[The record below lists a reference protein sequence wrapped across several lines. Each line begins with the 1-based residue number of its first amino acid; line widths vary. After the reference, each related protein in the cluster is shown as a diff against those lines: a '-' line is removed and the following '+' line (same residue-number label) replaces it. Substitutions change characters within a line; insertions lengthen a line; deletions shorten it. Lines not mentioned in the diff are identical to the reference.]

1 MRFDVKAPPGEAK
14 VVHHIDIFL
23 QRIEVRHEVGVAVV
37 VVFAENP
44 AEALGRLLGETRFLS
59 VAASTRCHC
68 HSLSH
73 EAPDPLPDS
82 STGHSSARA
91 SFIQRWAISSS
102 NTRLAESKVPCA
114 KRRYCRARS
123 RCSSTVNCEG
133 DSNRLP
139 RTLLASSLN
148 ALTANWFQKMT
159 GPRPNCLGIS
169 AMLIGHRAPRRQNDY
184 PDLPYQ
190 HGRHRTAG
198 NAKARA
204 VRLPEL
210 RRAIHAGAR

>member
-73 EAPDPLPDS
+73 ELPRSVPAGTFERAGEPHPALGHFEQQYPAGRIEGSLRQTQVLPCPLPV
-82 STGHSSARA
+82 
-91 SFIQRWAISSS
+91 F
-102 NTRLAESKVPCA
+102 
-114 KRRYCRARS
+114 
-123 RCSSTVNCEG
+123 VNG
-133 DSNRLP
+133 
-139 RTLLASSLN
+139 
-148 ALTANWFQKMT
+148 
-159 GPRPNCLGIS
+159 
-169 AMLIGHRAPRRQNDY
+169 
-184 PDLPYQ
+184 
-190 HGRHRTAG
+190 
-198 NAKARA
+198 
-204 VRLPEL
+204 EL
-210 RRAIHAGAR
+210 